1 MEEEDNYLELI
12 DDVRF
17 YKKDKILFTKCW
29 GIVPDTR
36 QSINALT
43 ESNTNDPK
51 KFLDPLA
58 NGISLDLIE
67 DNVGGIDSR
76 MHFSEN
82 ALFKLNSLQVPS
94 VLSKEVVVDSSY
106 TELSIEDN
114 NLLKSMH
121 VKHEE
126 NDYTIQVY
134 VDKVLELLTIPNSN
148 YSSLMGALRFKH
160 RYFETPQYNNR
171 NFANRLDQRVT
182 LQLYP
187 GLLEQ
192 GAAYD
197 LKSFNYRALQKD
209 HTNNI
214 AGIKTS

>member
-1 MEEEDNYLELI
+1 MEEEDKYLELI
-12 DDVRF
+12 DDERF

-82 ALFKLNSLQVPS
+82 ALFKLNSSQVPS
-94 VLSKEVVVDSSY
+94 VLSKEVAVDSSY

-148 YSSLMGALRFKH
+148 KSQMALTRLQYKIFLMS
-160 RYFETPQYNNR
+160 N
-171 NFANRLDQRVT
+171 
-182 LQLYP
+182 
-187 GLLEQ
+187 
-192 GAAYD
+192 
-197 LKSFNYRALQKD
+197 
-209 HTNNI
+209 
-214 AGIKTS
+214 